1 MRRLRIVFFVRCASL
16 SVRLVSEKE
25 AQALNLK
32 PIVAALVIG
41 TAVIGADA
49 AMAQADME
57 GLRVEHANARNKAVT
72 VRAPE
77 FPTRS
82 GPTALAFQVSPG
94 QCAGNANFD
103 DCGNGRERSEVIDRS
118 SIATGQEY
126 WYAFSVL
133 IPNGVPALDPA
144 NTILAQWQDTRG
156 SGEIT
161 LGLNYYQTG
170 LELTQDDPRTSQSS
184 AGSPPRPLAIKTV
197 VPRGTTRGRWHD
209 VKVQAVWSAQ
219 ANGLIRVWIG
229 DRLVHSHQGANL
241 NRDVAPSFK
250 FGLYR
255 SGLQRLSGDAPRQ
268 IVLFDNVRVG
278 RSEAAVTVN

>member
-1 MRRLRIVFFVRCASL
+1 MIYKAF
-16 SVRLVSEKE
+16 
-25 AQALNLK
+25 
-32 PIVAALVIG
+32 VAALAIG
-41 TAVIGADA
+41 MGLMGADA
-49 AMAQADME
+49 ALAQADMD
-57 GLRVEHANARNKAVT
+57 GLRVDHANSRNKVVT

-94 QCAGNANFD
+94 QCAGNRTYD
-103 DCGNGRERSEVIDRS
+103 DCGNNRERSEVVDRS

-133 IPNGVPALDPA
+133 IPDGVPALDPA

-161 LGLNYYQTG
+161 LGLNYYQSG
-170 LELTQDDPRTSQSS
+170 LVLIQDDPRTRQTSDS
-184 AGSPPRPLAIKTV
+184 APPRPMVDKTV
-197 VPRGTTRGRWHD
+197 VPRGSARGRWHD
-209 VKVQAVWSAQ
+209 VRVQAVWSAQ
-219 ANGLIRVWIG
+219 ANGLLRVWIG

-255 SGLQRLSGDAPRQ
+255 SGLQRLPGGAPRQ

-278 RSEAAVTVN
+278 RSAAAVTVD